1 MRTDV
6 PSRRERAGTLKTHDI
21 TLRIGR
27 IMLRPLIERDWDILL
42 RWNSDPEVLYF
53 SEGTDVSS
61 WTLEEV
67 KSIYCTVSQEAYCFI
82 IEFDGKPVGECWLQ
96 KMNLPRIL
104 ARHAGFDCRRIDLM
118 IGEKTYWHRGIGTKT
133 VRLLAEFGFEREK
146 ADMVFACDVADYNVA
161 SLDMFRNCGFEINA
175 SHPQPLGGKA
185 KTCYDLVLRRA
196 KFFAVSNGV
205 GGKS

>member
-1 MRTDV
+1 VRTDV
-6 PSRRERAGTLKTHDI
+6 PSRRERAGTLKTRDV
-21 TLRIGR
+21 TLRLGR
-27 IMLRPLIERDWDILL
+27 IVLRPLTERDWDVLL

-67 KSIYCTVSQEAYCFI
+67 QGIYRTVSQASYCFI

-118 IGEKTYWHRGIGTKT
+118 IGEKTYWHRGIGTKA
-133 VRLLAEFGFEREK
+133 VLLLVEFGFEREK

-161 SLDMFRNCGFEINA
+161 SLNMFRKCGFEVDA
-175 SHPQPLGGKA
+175 SYPQPPGRKA
-185 KTCYDLVLRRA
+185 KICYDLVLTRERFSA
-196 KFFAVSNGV
+196 MSTGV